1 MYDSEDILDIEGS
14 INANLI
20 EENGWWGFIN
30 GSNLNGTFFENKQK
44 TSPKRLNIN
53 LPLNDRKE
61 CEFVDMYPDRS
72 LFPLILSITNF
83 VTVLNTIGKFA
94 LHILSKTTIN
104 IP

>member
-44 TSPKRLNIN
+44 RH
-53 LPLNDRKE
+53 LND
-61 CEFVDMYPDRS
+61 
-72 LFPLILSITNF
+72 
-83 VTVLNTIGKFA
+83 
-94 LHILSKTTIN
+94 
-104 IP
+104 